1 MTRANC
7 SLNSRTSAA
16 LLLAAFL
23 ALPAAARADDV
34 SIELDTA
41 GAFVVKNNGGSI
53 ERLRIDEATG
63 NISRNGLLFL
73 HTSGDDSTF
82 LGFMSGTLTTT
93 GSNNSAF
100 GQWALRLLST
110 GSDNSAFGEF
120 AMGSNITG
128 DKNSGFG
135 QSALANNSTG
145 IQNSAFGMGALNQN
159 NGDHNTAVG
168 AFALNSNTTGNE
180 NTAIGLQAL
189 SSAAL
194 TGSRNV
200 AIGKQA
206 GTVPGIGD
214 DNILIANIGA
224 GFAANPNGQIRI
236 GTTGTHTDTW
246 IAGIDENVVTGSAVF
261 VSSLGELGVAASSL
275 RFKHDVRNMG
285 TASQRLMQL
294 RPVSFRY
301 RPEVGG
307 ADGAP
312 TYGLVAEEVAEV
324 APELVHFDA
333 EGRPFSVHYHLL
345 VPMLL
350 NELQAQQRTLDNQ
363 ASVIETQRVGMA
375 TLAGRL
381 EQLERQLALGGGELP
396 Q

>member
-1 MTRANC
+1 
-7 SLNSRTSAA
+7 
-16 LLLAAFL
+16 
-23 ALPAAARADDV
+23 
-34 SIELDTA
+34 
-41 GAFVVKNNGGSI
+41 
-53 ERLRIDEATG
+53 
-63 NISRNGLLFL
+63 
-73 HTSGDDSTF
+73 
-82 LGFMSGTLTTT
+82 
-93 GSNNSAF
+93 
-100 GQWALRLLST
+100 
-110 GSDNSAFGEF
+110 
-120 AMGSNITG
+120 
-128 DKNSGFG
+128 
-135 QSALANNSTG
+135 
-145 IQNSAFGMGALNQN
+145 MGALNQN